1 MADLDTPVRGGGAIG
16 GMLTRKY
23 GGIPAF
29 VILLVVAGGAYLYI
43 RHKGSSGGGYASAVT
58 GNGTDSGM
66 TDLGSESGYQAS
78 GQPQIVFIPA
88 SGDSATNPQS
98 SKHPAGPGGKKQAP
112 KGWTGRGARGF
123 GHGYHG
129 NPPKKYPVRH

>member
-1 MADLDTPVRGGGAIG
+1 MADLETPVRGGSAIG

-23 GGIPAF
+23 AGIPAF

-43 RHKGSSGGGYASAVT
+43 RSRGSGYAAPSAVT
-58 GNGTDSGM
+58 GSGADSGT
-66 TDLGSESGYQAS
+66 TDLGSENGYQAS

-88 SGDSATNPQS
+88 SGDSATNPDS
-98 SKHPAGPGGKKQAP
+98 SKHPAGPGGKRNTP
-112 KGWTGRGARGF
+112 KGYTGKGRRGY

-129 NPPKKYPVRH
+129 HPPKKYPVRH